1 MISILQNTPN
11 AVEQVLYEYDY
22 LLERIKL
29 HGAFRL
35 PRAKIKVYLLLN
47 ELLKEKE
54 KIKQKNI

>member
-1 MISILQNTPN
+1 MISRLQNTPN

-47 ELLKEKE
+47 ELLKE
-54 KIKQKNI
+54 